1 MAKVNGKYM
10 LELYPSDWNTIVSEF
25 NSNRQVGRDTV
36 LERCIA
42 GEPVKCIVT
51 GYAWNEMKKP
61 NSPLKQKIFVQ
72 ITEVISTNS

>member
-1 MAKVNGKYM
+1 MVKINEKYG
-10 LELYPSDWNTIVSEF
+10 LDLYPSDWNTIVSEF
-25 NSNRQVGRDTV
+25 TCNKKAGRDTV

-72 ITEVISTNS
+72 ITEIIQSNS

>member
-1 MAKVNGKYM
+1 MVKVNEKY
-10 LELYPSDWNTIVSEF
+10 ELGMYPSDWNTIVSEF
-25 NSNRQVGRDTV
+25 NSNRKSGRDTV
-36 LERCIA
+36 LERFIG

-72 ITEVISTNS
+72 ITEVIPKNS